1 MQSSKLTLTSE
12 GQYGRTCQ
20 EQKKNLK
27 LKGVVSLFPKD
38 VLNIEI
44 QGESEHKSSISHTF

>member
-12 GQYGRTCQ
+12 GQYGRNFQ

>member
-1 MQSSKLTLTSE
+1 MEELAKNK
-12 GQYGRTCQ
+12 
-20 EQKKNLK
+20 KKNLK